1 MEQLP
6 VLYSFRRCPYAMR
19 ARLAIAVS
27 GEGVE
32 LREIL
37 LRDKAPELLEIS
49 PKATVPV
56 LVDRDGSLLEE
67 SLDIML
73 WALEKNDPLN
83 WLKPQHGTLS
93 EMLALINQCDNQ
105 FKPHLDRYK
114 YANRYEDVDA
124 NDERDKAGEFLWQLD
139 KRLASNEYLFGTR
152 SSLADMAIVTFV
164 RQFANVD
171 RAWFDG
177 SDWQNLQRWLVE
189 FLQSDRFQAIMD
201 KYLKWQM
208 GDEVMVF
215 GKIRNSQPI

>member
-1 MEQLP
+1 MSQLP

-37 LRDKAPELLEIS
+37 LRDKAPELLKIS

-83 WLKPQHGTLS
+83 WLKPQRGTPS

-124 NDERDKAGEFLWQLD
+124 SHERDKAGEFLWQLD
-139 KRLASNEYLFGTR
+139 KRLATNKYLFGTR
-152 SSLADMAIVTFV
+152 LSLADMAIVTFV

-171 RAWFDG
+171 RTWFDG
-177 SDWQNLQRWLVE
+177 CDWQNLQRWLVE

-201 KYLKWQM
+201 KYPKWQA
-208 GDEVMVF
+208 GDEVVTF
-215 GKIRNSQPI
+215 GLAQDIPPP